1 MKNYAHKIGAL
12 FYILWGI
19 LHVVGGA
26 VLLQQLSAGGATG
39 MLAVIGSAVPAEA
52 LPSIAGGLTG
62 AVLGFHAW
70 NIIWFGIFALIVGV
84 VLNWR
89 NSRTGY
95 WLNLFVVGA
104 ADLGLIVALLVP
116 GYMAL
121 SDGLLGPTL
130 WLLAAVF
137 STIGLLQGKKQNR
150 QPAMAA

>member
-26 VLLQQLSAGGATG
+26 VLLQQLSAEGATG

-52 LPSIAGGLTG
+52 LPSISGGLTG

-89 NSRTGY
+89 NNRTGY

-137 STIGLLQGKKQNR
+137 STIGLLQGKKQDR